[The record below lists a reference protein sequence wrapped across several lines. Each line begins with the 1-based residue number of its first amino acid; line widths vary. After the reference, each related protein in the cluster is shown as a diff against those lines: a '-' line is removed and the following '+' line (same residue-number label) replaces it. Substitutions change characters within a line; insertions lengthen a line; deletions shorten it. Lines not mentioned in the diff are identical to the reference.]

1 MKKINAKCSNSN
13 CQSKNY
19 IIAISKKDLN
29 SKRCTN
35 CDSKFKETA
44 QSKVKNKV
52 KNIETHLGIKKG
64 STEGNTIGA
73 IIMLVFW
80 GIIIFA
86 IFKSNNF

>member
-44 QSKVKNKV
+44 QSKVKN
-52 KNIETHLGIKKG
+52 IETHLGIKKG

-73 IIMLVFW
+73 IIMVIFW